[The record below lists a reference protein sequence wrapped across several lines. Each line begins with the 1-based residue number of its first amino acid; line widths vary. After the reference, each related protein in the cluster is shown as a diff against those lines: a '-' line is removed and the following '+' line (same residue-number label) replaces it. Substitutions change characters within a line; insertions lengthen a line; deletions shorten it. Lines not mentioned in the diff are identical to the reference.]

1 MYVVTQFAWLH
12 NIVEPLALQTF
23 WIVFADLC
31 TSSVDDPNDLQTLM
45 DALRASISNQE
56 IQRFSIDRQELWED
70 SVATF
75 KSPKFNEIMHQ
86 RVKFQ
91 GEAGIDAGGLSR
103 EYGTI
108 LRKELFSAQACL
120 FEGQDTTKLPIY
132 NINGIQSNLYYL
144 AGKMV
149 AYLIV
154 HFDIGVPLLSPV
166 FYNYIVNQDVARAS
180 EHCSVDDIPDF
191 DIKKWINEV
200 YAECILYLDAIGHT
214 CLYVLYPFVTL
225 DQQFQ
230 NSRRIVSVNNGHRD
244 DGFAD

>member
-12 NIVEPLALQTF
+12 NIVVPLALQTF

-31 TSSVDDPNDLQTLM
+31 TSSLDDPNDLQTLM
-45 DALRASISNQE
+45 DALRASTSNQE

-70 SVATF
+70 SIATF
-75 KSPKFNEIMHQ
+75 KSPKFNETYAP

-103 EYGTI
+103 KYGTI

-200 YAECILYLDAIGHT
+200 YAVYICILCVDAVGIHVYT
-214 CLYVLYPFVTL
+214 CFIHLLL
-225 DQQFQ
+225 
-230 NSRRIVSVNNGHRD
+230 
-244 DGFAD
+244 